1 MAMKVAVSI
10 PDPLF
15 EEAERVSQR
24 LRIPRSQLYSRA
36 LQAFVRQH
44 SGEEV
49 TARMNAALERVGA
62 AKDPGWENLGL
73 EVIRREKW

>member
-1 MAMKVAVSI
+1 MPMKVAVSI

-36 LQAFVRQH
+36 LQDFVRHH
-44 SGEEV
+44 SGEEI
-49 TARMNAALERVGA
+49 TARMNAALERIGTTEE
-62 AKDPGWENLGL
+62 PGWEGPGL

>member
-1 MAMKVAVSI
+1 MPVKVAVSI

-15 EEAERVSQR
+15 EQAERVSHR
-24 LRIPRSQLYSRA
+24 MRIPRSQLYSRA

-49 TARMNAALERVGA
+49 TARMDAALEQIRA
-62 AKDPGWENLGL
+62 SRDPEWEALGL
-73 EVIRREKW
+73 EIVRRERW

>member
-1 MAMKVAVSI
+1 MPMKVAVSI

-15 EEAERVSQR
+15 EEAERISQR

-44 SGEEV
+44 SGEEL
-49 TARMNAALERVGA
+49 TARVNAALERIGTPQE
-62 AKDPGWENLGL
+62 PGWENPGL
-73 EVIRREKW
+73 EVLRREKW

>member
-1 MAMKVAVSI
+1 MPMKIAVSI

-36 LQAFVRQH
+36 LQAFVRRH

-49 TARMNAALERVGA
+49 TSRLDEALARIKEPG
-62 AKDPGWENLGL
+62 DPGWETPGL
-73 EVIRREKW
+73 EVVRREKW

>member
-1 MAMKVAVSI
+1 MKVAVSI

-15 EEAERVSQR
+15 EEGERVCQR

-36 LQAFVRQH
+36 LQAYVREH
-44 SGEEV
+44 SDDDV
-49 TARMNAALERVGA
+49 TDRMNAALEALGA
-62 AKDPGWENLGL
+62 SSHDPEWERLGL

>member
-1 MAMKVAVSI
+1 MPMKVAVSI

-36 LQAFVRQH
+36 LQDFVREH
-44 SGEEV
+44 SGAEI
-49 TARMNAALERVGA
+49 TARMDAALEQIGA
-62 AKDPGWENLGL
+62 SKEPEWEGLGL

>member
-1 MAMKVAVSI
+1 MPMKVAVSI

-15 EEAERVSQR
+15 EEAERVAQR

-36 LQAFVRQH
+36 LGDFVQRH

-49 TARMNAALERVGA
+49 TTRMDAALQRIGVSR
-62 AKDPGWENLGL
+62 DPEWEALGL
-73 EVIRREKW
+73 EIMRREKW

>member
-1 MAMKVAVSI
+1 MKVAVSI

-44 SGEEV
+44 SGEEL
-49 TARMNAALERVGA
+49 TARVNAALERIGTPQE
-62 AKDPGWENLGL
+62 PGWENPGL
-73 EVIRREKW
+73 EVLRRETW